1 MLLFAGEESVR
12 QSGMSKMRAGI
23 PFLNEHAWRY
33 FWHPVCTVEELRAA
47 AADGNRPLAVT
58 LLGERLAV
66 ADIGGRVAALQDRCI
81 HRSTKLSVGRV
92 EAGGLRCA
100 YHGWLY
106 GVDGRCREI
115 PSMPDYPI
123 PDDCR
128 VGAHDAAI
136 EYDLVWVRLDSS
148 LDTRIPGCPAYA
160 DAAFRCV
167 AGEPYTWPTSAARR
181 LENFVDLAHF
191 PFVHDGSL
199 GDRRQTLVP
208 IAKVDRLNREL
219 RFRFVPS
226 PEMQLPG
233 VALMAP
239 TDYRLWV
246 PFTVNLEFF
255 FPDGERS
262 QLWMSASPVESGV
275 CRSFW
280 FTCRTADRD
289 GPDRPH
295 LDFQA
300 LVLSEDLPVIEA
312 QEPPEIPAPAE
323 EYSVRTDKVS
333 IAYRRWLREL
343 SKAADE
349 GADAAGRCLD
359 SVRIESDRTFD
370 DMPPPARAAGDGAAA
385 SAAE

>member
-1 MLLFAGEESVR
+1 
-12 QSGMSKMRAGI
+12 MRAGT
-23 PFLNEHAWRY
+23 PFLNEDAWRY

-66 ADIGGRVAALQDRCI
+66 AEIGGRVAALQDRCI

-92 EAGGLRCA
+92 ESGGLRCA

-115 PSMPDYPI
+115 PSMPDHPI

-191 PFVHDGSL
+191 PFVHDGTL
-199 GDRRQTLVP
+199 GDRRQTRVP

-219 RFRFVPS
+219 RFQFVPS

-280 FTCRTADRD
+280 FTCRTADMD
-289 GPDRPH
+289 GADQPH

-312 QEPPEIPAPAE
+312 QDPPEIPAPVE

-333 IAYRRWLREL
+333 IAYRRWLKEL
-343 SKAADE
+343 SRAADDSAE
-349 GADAAGRCLD
+349 AVARCLD

-370 DMPPPARAAGDGAAA
+370 DMPPPASAT
-385 SAAE
+385 AAE

>member
-1 MLLFAGEESVR
+1 MGASTT
-12 QSGMSKMRAGI
+12 
-23 PFLNEHAWRY
+23 FLNEHAWRY
-33 FWHPVCTVEELRAA
+33 FWHPVCTVAELRAA

-66 ADIGGRVAALQDRCI
+66 AEIEGRVAALKDRCL

-92 EAGGLRCA
+92 ESGGLRCA

-106 GVDGRCREI
+106 GADGRCREI
-115 PSMPDYPI
+115 PSMPDHTI
-123 PDDCR
+123 PNDCKVR
-128 VGAHDAAI
+128 AHDAAI

-148 LDTRIPGCPAYA
+148 LDTRIPGCPAFG

-191 PFVHDGSL
+191 PFVHDGTL

-219 RFRFVPS
+219 RFQFVPS

-246 PFTVNLEFF
+246 PFTVNLELF

-262 QLWMSASPVESGV
+262 QLWMSTSPVESGV

-289 GPDRPH
+289 GPDRSCP
-295 LDFQA
+295 
-300 LVLSEDLPVIEA
+300 
-312 QEPPEIPAPAE
+312 
-323 EYSVRTDKVS
+323 RTWCRS
-333 IAYRRWLREL
+333 CWSL
-343 SKAADE
+343 
-349 GADAAGRCLD
+349 
-359 SVRIESDRTFD
+359 
-370 DMPPPARAAGDGAAA
+370 
-385 SAAE
+385 

>member
-1 MLLFAGEESVR
+1 
-12 QSGMSKMRAGI
+12 
-23 PFLNEHAWRY
+23 
-33 FWHPVCTVEELRAA
+33 
-47 AADGNRPLAVT
+47 
-58 LLGERLAV
+58 
-66 ADIGGRVAALQDRCI
+66 
-81 HRSTKLSVGRV
+81 
-92 EAGGLRCA
+92 
-100 YHGWLY
+100 
-106 GVDGRCREI
+106 
-115 PSMPDYPI
+115 MPDHPI
-123 PDDCR
+123 PDDCK
-128 VGAHDAAI
+128 VKAHDAAI

-148 LDTRIPGCPAYA
+148 LDTRIPGCPAFA

-191 PFVHDGSL
+191 PFVHDGTL
-199 GDRRQTLVP
+199 GDRRQTRVP

-219 RFRFVPS
+219 RFQFVPS

-262 QLWMSASPVESGV
+262 QLWMSASPLESGV

-289 GPDRPH
+289 GADQPH

-312 QEPPEIPAPAE
+312 QDPPEIPAPAE

-333 IAYRRWLREL
+333 IAYRRWLKEL
-343 SKAADE
+343 SRAADDRRGGGGPAASIRYASSPTAPLTTCRLPLPLRRRSRAEADGERRVSRCGQESPSPRRRRQGASSSRE
-349 GADAAGRCLD
+349 GRSRSTESAASSSLPTTSAPMPSAPSARD
-359 SVRIESDRTFD
+359 MSKARKSNVRFT
-370 DMPPPARAAGDGAAA
+370 AAA
-385 SAAE
+385 STSAPVKRRARRPRRPSPPTR